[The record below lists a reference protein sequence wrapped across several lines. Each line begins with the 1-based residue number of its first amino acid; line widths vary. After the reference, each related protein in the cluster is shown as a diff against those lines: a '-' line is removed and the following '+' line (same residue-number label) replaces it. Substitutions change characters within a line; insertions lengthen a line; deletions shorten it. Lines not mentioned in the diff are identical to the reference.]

1 MGVRIIGGTLKGR
14 SFGGLK
20 RSGLR
25 PTSSKVREAIFDI
38 LAHKI
43 EGSVFIDLY
52 AGTGAVGM
60 EAMSRGA
67 KKVYFVES
75 HRKTSDELEN
85 LLEGCGCR
93 AVAEIVKKK
102 AVQFIKYA
110 KEIGLKA
117 DIIFLD
123 PPYYTGELDEAL
135 KELSDGVITKKNG
148 IILAEHYSKKIL
160 PEEIGLLKLRKTY
173 KYGDSSLSLYIVKT

>member
-1 MGVRIIGGTLKGR
+1 MGVRIIGGALKGR
-14 SFGGLK
+14 SFGVSK

-38 LAHKI
+38 LGPKI

-75 HRKTSDELEN
+75 DRRTSDELEN

-93 AVAEIVKKK
+93 AVAEIVRKK
-102 AVQFIKYA
+102 AVQFIRYA
-110 KEIGLKA
+110 KETGLKA
-117 DIIFLD
+117 DIVFLD
-123 PPYYTGELDEAL
+123 PPYYTGQLDEAL
-135 KELSDGVITKKNG
+135 KELSDGVMIEQEG
-148 IILAEHYSKKIL
+148 IILAEHHSKKAL
-160 PEEIGLLKLRKTY
+160 PEEIGILGLKKTY
-173 KYGDSSLSLYIVKT
+173 KYGDSSLSLYIIKR